1 MVHDCHILVVEP
13 GDIDRLLND
22 RMTVSITTFSVI
34 FNLLLAERD
43 QSTTNSTSATNRMYK
58 IHICQQ
64 CLSEFD
70 VMYYACVCLAPVEE
84 VHPFYKSRNPW
95 FYLRAQQRIDAC
107 VCELDTC
114 QCMSAYVRSGRY
126 RSRDK

>member
-1 MVHDCHILVVEP
+1 
-13 GDIDRLLND
+13 
-22 RMTVSITTFSVI
+22 
-34 FNLLLAERD
+34 
-43 QSTTNSTSATNRMYK
+43 MYK

-84 VHPFYKSRNPW
+84 IHTLYKSSNPW
-95 FYLRAQQRIDAC
+95 FYLRAQQRVDAC

-126 RSRDK
+126 RSQDK